1 MELSKCQSMNWSLIL
16 PTLSLFTISIFKHNC
31 DVILLWGYFSEFR
44 MIGVESYMSQIGRVE
59 NFASSLARSGGFSL
73 RP

>member
-1 MELSKCQSMNWSLIL
+1 
-16 PTLSLFTISIFKHNC
+16 
-31 DVILLWGYFSEFR
+31 